1 MSAPATRTLLFV
13 LCALAAAAC
22 QSTPRQQATEAA
34 DPPAATRPTIA
45 AIAALPA
52 AGAGAD
58 LGGPFTG
65 ADRTSYQHACAA
77 ALSTGQPVGWD
88 GPSGD
93 FGRVAATSDPYLSG
107 GQTCR
112 DFVQSYSHGGRMFTE
127 RGTACQG
134 TDGAWARSNR
144 S

>member
-1 MSAPATRTLLFV
+1 MTAPATRTLLIV
-13 LCALAAAAC
+13 LCALAVAAC
-22 QSTPRQQATEAA
+22 QSTPREQTTQAA
-34 DPPAATRPTIA
+34 DPPAAARPAAA

-52 AGAGAD
+52 GGTGAD

-65 ADRTSYQHACAA
+65 ADRASYQRACAA

-93 FGRVAATSDPYLSG
+93 FGRVAATSDPYDSG
-107 GQTCR
+107 GRTCR
-112 DFVQSYSHGGRMFTE
+112 DYVQSYSHGGRMFTE

-134 TDGAWARSNR
+134 TDGTWARTSR